1 MPKIS
6 VKGTSYANFGIIYV
20 FFALNNHK
28 ALKISY
34 QQMKIVNYC
43 VDNCPAGG
51 PVVLFSDD
59 DEGPTIDRIPMLT
72 FTLGASLI
80 REIVN

>member
-1 MPKIS
+1 M
-6 VKGTSYANFGIIYV
+6 
-20 FFALNNHK
+20 FFAHNNHK
-28 ALKISY
+28 AFKISY
-34 QQMKIVNYC
+34 QQMKIVNFC

-51 PVVLFSDD
+51 PVFLFSDD